1 MDGLAARD
9 SSKPA
14 PTMTRSAASR
24 ARSTVNHQST
34 SRLLSARDNLM
45 ARLVIEAL
53 SPLPTP
59 LEAWGE
65 GYSARGELSCLCPPQ
80 RDARQ
85 GRDEAAEAVAAD
97 LEVGELVVG
106 RAGGGEQHDGLGSAG
121 GVTRLGIA
129 RCARQRDIERAAAL
143 HGDLAGERRREVL
156 ARLADQI
163 GPGDAREER
172 LEAGDAA
179 LFRLAA
185 Q

>member
-14 PTMTRSAASR
+14 PTMTRSAAST

-97 LEVGELVVG
+97 LEVGVLVVG
-106 RAGGGEQHDGLGSAG
+106 RTGGGEEHDGLGGAAC
-121 GVTRLGIA
+121 RGIA
-129 RCARQRDIERAAAL
+129 RGRRQRDIERAAAL
-143 HGDLAGERRREVL
+143 EGDLAGKRRR
-156 ARLADQI
+156 
-163 GPGDAREER
+163 
-172 LEAGDAA
+172 
-179 LFRLAA
+179 
-185 Q
+185 